1 MKLLALPLAE
11 VHSPDAV
18 FRCTPYG
25 VILEARCCLV
35 RHAKARKGIGGD
47 SYRLCVACGEGIA
60 VELQTGGPVDLD
72 AYAGKQEAARRRG
85 GAKKTSLGHGRH
97 KRHV

>member
-1 MKLLALPLAE
+1 MRLLALPLAE
-11 VHSPDAV
+11 VRSPTDS
-18 FRCTPYG
+18 FHCTNYG
-25 VILEARCCLV
+25 AILEAGCCLV

-47 SYRLCVACGEGIA
+47 SFRLCHGCAEGIA

-72 AYAGKQEAARRRG
+72 AYAGKQEEARRRG

-97 KRHV
+97 KRHT